1 MHVYMKMQGKLS
13 SVKISK
19 CHERISFI
27 LATIR
32 KHKYIGMNSERMRKT
47 HNQAK
52 QQKFIERQF

>member
-32 KHKYIGMNSERMRKT
+32 KHKYIGMNLRKNVQDT
-47 HNQAK
+47 YSSQ